1 MKILDN
7 KFFYILSLAIIF
19 STIFNYLNIEREASL
34 SFVILLVIIGLLY
47 KYLFTWHFDWP
58 NVNNNIIY
66 FLFIILFIFTY
77 ISQNVFLN
85 YETLDWD
92 IPSYLVASQEIKN
105 GYLPN
110 ETQWE
115 SKGPLL
121 FYFYNIFLLISSK
134 NFLIF
139 KLLNDLILFFISLI
153 LFFTIFRSTDND
165 YVKSF
170 FSSLLFLLLMSQSW
184 AVSEYSETFCLLFIS
199 LANFL
204 ILKVELTSSNL
215 FLIGLVM
222 SFSTLINQGTFIFT
236 LPLIIFFYKNVE
248 INKFIKRLFIFGIGL
263 LFPHLI
269 FVIIY
274 ASQNLLNI
282 YFATYI
288 QIPLGYVQ
296 SNYANIYELRVF
308 FRSFHENIEPL
319 YFVLTVLIFFL
330 TVRTFQKL
338 GNLKN
343 IFFDIK
349 YLNIAICFLFYFVG
363 SHNYYHHLIFLMYFL
378 SLMLLEINVNSQNLL
393 IYFLLTIS
401 SFVFLQQNFEKSLN
415 NISSP
420 NKTFSEY
427 PLKDL
432 AIEIDSYFDNDDYT
446 ILALDY
452 LLVPFYL
459 DKQNYT
465 YIVHPSNHFENFI
478 VETLSD
484 LGAIESNY
492 IENILLFEEP
502 DVIMCSQRMI
512 IRGSPTQ
519 NPLYNC
525 AVDDYRKNY
534 TQLDTSKYVNNP
546 NFNFYKDPYK
556 ELNVYIKQKSN

>member
-1 MKILDN
+1 MKLLDK
-7 KFFYILSLAIIF
+7 KFIYIVSFAIIF
-19 STIFNYLNIEREASL
+19 SAIFNYLNLEREASL
-34 SFVILLVIIGLLY
+34 SFVILFVIIAILY
-47 KYLFTWHFDWP
+47 KYLFTGHFYWP
-58 NVNNNIIY
+58 KAGKSVIY
-66 FLFIILFIFTY
+66 FLIITLFLFTY

-85 YETLDWD
+85 FETLDWD
-92 IPSYLVASQEIKN
+92 IPSYLVASQEVKN

-134 NFLIF
+134 NFVIF
-139 KLLNDLILFFISLI
+139 KLLNDLILFFISVI
-153 LFFTIFRSTDND
+153 LFFTIYRSTNND

-184 AVSEYSETFCLLFIS
+184 AVSEYSETFCLFFIAI
-199 LANFL
+199 ANYL
-204 ILKVELTSSNL
+204 ILKVKMTNTNL

-222 SFSTLINQGTFIFT
+222 SFSTLINQGTFLFVI
-236 LPLIIFFYKNVE
+236 PLIIFLYKNIE
-248 INKFIKRLFIFGIGL
+248 ITRLIKSLSIFAIGL

-274 ASQNLLNI
+274 ASQNLLKI

-288 QIPLGYVQ
+288 QIPLGYIE
-296 SNYANIYELRVF
+296 SNYANFYELRVF
-308 FRSFHENIEPL
+308 FRSFHENIETL
-319 YFVLTVLIFFL
+319 YFVLIVIIFFL
-330 TVRTFQKL
+330 LIQTFNKVGDFKKL
-338 GNLKN
+338 
-343 IFFDIK
+343 FFDIK
-349 YLNIAICFLFYFVG
+349 YLNVLICFLFYFVG

-378 SLMLLEINVNSQNLL
+378 PIMLLEINVNSQNLL
-393 IYFLLTIS
+393 IYSLLTIS
-401 SFVFLQQNFEKSLN
+401 SFVFLQQNFEKSFN
-415 NISSP
+415 NISNP

-427 PLKDL
+427 PLRSL
-432 AIEIDSYFDNDDYT
+432 ATEIDTYFEEDDYT

-465 YIVHPSNHFENFI
+465 YIVHPSNHFEKFI

-484 LGAIESNY
+484 LGVIDSNY
-492 IENILLFEEP
+492 IESILLYEEP

-534 TQLDTSKYVNNP
+534 RQLDTSKYVKNA

-556 ELNVYIKQKSN
+556 ELNVYIKEK

>member
-1 MKILDN
+1 MKLLDN
-7 KFFYILSLAIIF
+7 KFIYIVSFGIIF
-19 STIFNYLNIEREASL
+19 SAIFNYLNLEREASL
-34 SFVILLVIIGLLY
+34 SFVVLFVIIAILY
-47 KYLFTWHFDWP
+47 KYLFTGHFYWP
-58 NVNNNIIY
+58 KVSKSVIY
-66 FLFIILFIFTY
+66 FLIITLFLFTY

-85 YETLDWD
+85 FETLDWD
-92 IPSYLVASQEIKN
+92 IPSYLVASQEVKN

-139 KLLNDLILFFISLI
+139 KLLNDLILFFISVI
-153 LFFTIFRSTDND
+153 LFFTIYQSTNND

-184 AVSEYSETFCLLFIS
+184 AVSEYSETFCLFFIAI
-199 LANFL
+199 ANYL
-204 ILKVELTSSNL
+204 ILKVKMTSTNL

-222 SFSTLINQGTFIFT
+222 SFSTLINQGTFLFVI
-236 LPLIIFFYKNVE
+236 PLIIFLYKNIE
-248 INKFIKRLFIFGIGL
+248 ITRLIKSLSIFAIGL

-274 ASQNLLNI
+274 ASQNLLKI

-288 QIPLGYVQ
+288 QIPLGYIE
-296 SNYANIYELRVF
+296 SNYANFYELRVF
-308 FRSFHENIEPL
+308 FRSFHENIETL
-319 YFVLTVLIFFL
+319 YFVLIVIIFFL
-330 TVRTFQKL
+330 LIQTFNKL
-338 GNLKN
+338 GNFKKL
-343 IFFDIK
+343 FFDIK
-349 YLNIAICFLFYFVG
+349 YLNVLICFLFYFVG

-378 SLMLLEINVNSQNLL
+378 PIMLLEINVNSQNLL
-393 IYFLLTIS
+393 IYSLLTIS
-401 SFVFLQQNFEKSLN
+401 SFVFLQQNFEKSFN
-415 NISSP
+415 NISNPS
-420 NKTFSEY
+420 KTFSEY
-427 PLKDL
+427 PLRSL
-432 AIEIDSYFDNDDYT
+432 ATEIDTYFDEDDYT

-465 YIVHPSNHFENFI
+465 YIVHPSNHFEKFI

-484 LGAIESNY
+484 LGVIESNY
-492 IENILLFEEP
+492 IESILLYEEP

-534 TQLDTSKYVNNP
+534 IQLDTSKYVNNP

-556 ELNVYIKQKSN
+556 ELNVYIKEK

>member
-1 MKILDN
+1 MKLLDN
-7 KFFYILSLAIIF
+7 KFIYIVSFAIIF
-19 STIFNYLNIEREASL
+19 SAIFNYLNLEREASL
-34 SFVILLVIIGLLY
+34 SFVVLFVIIAILY
-47 KYLFTWHFDWP
+47 KYLFTGYFYWP
-58 NVNNNIIY
+58 KAGKSVIY
-66 FLFIILFIFTY
+66 FLIITLFLFTY

-85 YETLDWD
+85 FETLDWD
-92 IPSYLVASQEIKN
+92 IPSYLVASQEVKN

-139 KLLNDLILFFISLI
+139 KLLNDLILFFISVI
-153 LFFTIFRSTDND
+153 LFFTIYQSTKYD

-184 AVSEYSETFCLLFIS
+184 AVSEYSETFCLFFIAI
-199 LANFL
+199 ANYL
-204 ILKVELTSSNL
+204 ILKVKMTSTNL
-215 FLIGLVM
+215 LLIGLVM
-222 SFSTLINQGTFIFT
+222 SFSTLINQGTFLFII
-236 LPLIIFFYKNVE
+236 PLIIFLYKNIE
-248 INKFIKRLFIFGIGL
+248 ITRLIKSLSIFAIGL

-274 ASQNLLNI
+274 TSQNLLKI

-288 QIPLGYVQ
+288 QIPLGYIE
-296 SNYANIYELRVF
+296 SNYANFYELRVF
-308 FRSFHENIEPL
+308 FRSFHENIETL
-319 YFVLTVLIFFL
+319 YFVLIVVIFFL
-330 TVRTFQKL
+330 LIQTFNKL
-338 GNLKN
+338 GNFKKL
-343 IFFDIK
+343 FFDIK
-349 YLNIAICFLFYFVG
+349 YLNVLICFLFYFVG

-378 SLMLLEINVNSQNLL
+378 PIMLLEINVNSQNLL
-393 IYFLLTIS
+393 IYSLLTIS
-401 SFVFLQQNFEKSLN
+401 SFVFLQQNFEKSFN
-415 NISSP
+415 NISNP

-427 PLKDL
+427 PLRSL
-432 AIEIDSYFDNDDYT
+432 ATEIDTYFEEDDYT

-465 YIVHPSNHFENFI
+465 YIVHPSNHFEKFI

-484 LGAIESNY
+484 LGVIDSNY
-492 IENILLFEEP
+492 IESILLYEEP

-534 TQLDTSKYVNNP
+534 IQLDTSKYVNNP

-556 ELNVYIKQKSN
+556 ELNVYIKNK

>member
-1 MKILDN
+1 MKLLDN
-7 KFFYILSLAIIF
+7 KFIYIVSFAIIF
-19 STIFNYLNIEREASL
+19 SAIFNYLNLEREASL
-34 SFVILLVIIGLLY
+34 SFVILFVIIAILY
-47 KYLFTWHFDWP
+47 KYLFTGHFYWP
-58 NVNNNIIY
+58 KGGKSVIY
-66 FLFIILFIFTY
+66 FLIITLFLFTY

-85 YETLDWD
+85 FETLDWD
-92 IPSYLVASQEIKN
+92 IPSYLVASQEVKN

-139 KLLNDLILFFISLI
+139 KLLNDLILFFISVI
-153 LFFTIFRSTDND
+153 LFFTIYQSTNND

-184 AVSEYSETFCLLFIS
+184 AVSEYSETFCLFFIAT
-199 LANFL
+199 ANYL
-204 ILKVELTSSNL
+204 ILKVKMTSPNL

-222 SFSTLINQGTFIFT
+222 SFSTLINQGTFLFII
-236 LPLIIFFYKNVE
+236 PLIIFLYKNIE
-248 INKFIKRLFIFGIGL
+248 ITRLIKSLSIFAIGL

-274 ASQNLLNI
+274 TSQNLLKI

-288 QIPLGYVQ
+288 QIPLGYIE
-296 SNYANIYELRVF
+296 SNYANFYELRVF
-308 FRSFHENIEPL
+308 FRSFHENIETL
-319 YFVLTVLIFFL
+319 YFVLIVIIFFL
-330 TVRTFQKL
+330 LIQTFNKL
-338 GNLKN
+338 GNFKKL
-343 IFFDIK
+343 FFDIK
-349 YLNIAICFLFYFVG
+349 YLNVLICFLFYFVG

-378 SLMLLEINVNSQNLL
+378 PVMLLEINVNSQNLL
-393 IYFLLTIS
+393 IYSLLTIS
-401 SFVFLQQNFEKSLN
+401 SFVFLQQNFEKSFN
-415 NISSP
+415 NISNP

-427 PLKDL
+427 PLRSL
-432 AIEIDSYFDNDDYT
+432 ATEIDTYFDEDDYT

-465 YIVHPSNHFENFI
+465 YIVHPSNHFEKFI

-484 LGAIESNY
+484 LGVIESNY
-492 IENILLFEEP
+492 IESILLYEEP

-534 TQLDTSKYVNNP
+534 IQLDTSKYVNNP

-556 ELNVYIKQKSN
+556 ELNVYIKEK

>member
-1 MKILDN
+1 VKLLDK
-7 KFFYILSLAIIF
+7 KFIYIVSFAIIF
-19 STIFNYLNIEREASL
+19 SAIFNYLNLEREASL
-34 SFVILLVIIGLLY
+34 SFVILFVIIAILY
-47 KYLFTWHFDWP
+47 KYLFTGHFYWP
-58 NVNNNIIY
+58 KAGKSVIY
-66 FLFIILFIFTY
+66 FLIITLFLFTY

-85 YETLDWD
+85 FETLDWD
-92 IPSYLVASQEIKN
+92 IPSYLVASQEVKN

-134 NFLIF
+134 NFVIF
-139 KLLNDLILFFISLI
+139 KLLNDLILFFISVI
-153 LFFTIFRSTDND
+153 LFFTIYRSTNND

-184 AVSEYSETFCLLFIS
+184 AVSEYSETFCLFFIAI
-199 LANFL
+199 ANYL
-204 ILKVELTSSNL
+204 ILKVKMTNTNL

-222 SFSTLINQGTFIFT
+222 SFSTLINQGTFLFVI
-236 LPLIIFFYKNVE
+236 PLIIFLYKNIE
-248 INKFIKRLFIFGIGL
+248 ITRLIKSLSIFAIGL

-274 ASQNLLNI
+274 ASQNLLKI

-288 QIPLGYVQ
+288 QIPLGYIE
-296 SNYANIYELRVF
+296 SNYANFYELRVF
-308 FRSFHENIEPL
+308 FRSFHENIETL
-319 YFVLTVLIFFL
+319 YFVLIVIIFFL
-330 TVRTFQKL
+330 LIQTFNKVGDFKKL
-338 GNLKN
+338 
-343 IFFDIK
+343 FFDIK
-349 YLNIAICFLFYFVG
+349 YLNVLICFLFYFVG

-378 SLMLLEINVNSQNLL
+378 PIMLLEINVNSQNLL
-393 IYFLLTIS
+393 IYSLLTIS
-401 SFVFLQQNFEKSLN
+401 SFVFLQQNFEKSFN
-415 NISSP
+415 NISNP

-427 PLKDL
+427 PLRSL
-432 AIEIDSYFDNDDYT
+432 ATEIDTYFEEDDYT

-465 YIVHPSNHFENFI
+465 YIVHPSNHFEKFI

-484 LGAIESNY
+484 LGVIDSNY
-492 IENILLFEEP
+492 IESILLYEEP

-534 TQLDTSKYVNNP
+534 RQLDTSKYVKNA

-556 ELNVYIKQKSN
+556 ELNVYIKEK

>member
-1 MKILDN
+1 
-7 KFFYILSLAIIF
+7 
-19 STIFNYLNIEREASL
+19 
-34 SFVILLVIIGLLY
+34 
-47 KYLFTWHFDWP
+47 WP
-58 NVNNNIIY
+58 KVGKSVIY
-66 FLFIILFIFTY
+66 FLIITLFLFTY

-85 YETLDWD
+85 FETLDWD
-92 IPSYLVASQEIKN
+92 IPSYLVASQEVKN

-139 KLLNDLILFFISLI
+139 KLLNDLILFFISVI
-153 LFFTIFRSTDND
+153 LFFTIYQSTNND

-184 AVSEYSETFCLLFIS
+184 AVSEYSETFCLFFIAT
-199 LANFL
+199 ANYL
-204 ILKVELTSSNL
+204 ILKVKMTSTNL

-222 SFSTLINQGTFIFT
+222 SFSTLINQGTFLFIIPLTIF
-236 LPLIIFFYKNVE
+236 LYKNIE
-248 INKFIKRLFIFGIGL
+248 ITRLIKSLSIFAIGL

-274 ASQNLLNI
+274 TSQNLLKI

-288 QIPLGYVQ
+288 QIPLGYIE
-296 SNYANIYELRVF
+296 SNYANFYELRVF
-308 FRSFHENIEPL
+308 FRSFHENIETL
-319 YFVLTVLIFFL
+319 YFVLIVIIFFL
-330 TVRTFQKL
+330 LIQTFNKL
-338 GNLKN
+338 GNFKKL
-343 IFFDIK
+343 FFDIK
-349 YLNIAICFLFYFVG
+349 YLNVLICFLFYFVG

-378 SLMLLEINVNSQNLL
+378 PVMLLEINVNSQNLL
-393 IYFLLTIS
+393 IYSLLTIS
-401 SFVFLQQNFEKSLN
+401 SFVFLQQNFEKSFN
-415 NISSP
+415 NISNP

-427 PLKDL
+427 PLRSL
-432 AIEIDSYFDNDDYT
+432 ATEIDTYFDEDDYT

-465 YIVHPSNHFENFI
+465 YIVHPSNHFEKFI

-484 LGAIESNY
+484 LGVIESNY
-492 IENILLFEEP
+492 IESILLYEEP

-534 TQLDTSKYVNNP
+534 IQLDTSKYVNNP

-556 ELNVYIKQKSN
+556 ELNVYIKEK

>member
-1 MKILDN
+1 MKLLDN
-7 KFFYILSLAIIF
+7 KFIYIVSFAIIF
-19 STIFNYLNIEREASL
+19 SAIFNYLNLEREASL
-34 SFVILLVIIGLLY
+34 TFVILFVIIAILY
-47 KYLFTWHFDWP
+47 KYLFTGHFYWP
-58 NVNNNIIY
+58 KVGKSVIY
-66 FLFIILFIFTY
+66 FLIITLFLFTY

-85 YETLDWD
+85 FETLDWD
-92 IPSYLVASQEIKN
+92 IPSYLVASQEVKN

-139 KLLNDLILFFISLI
+139 KLLNDLILFFISVI
-153 LFFTIFRSTDND
+153 LFFTIYQSTNND

-184 AVSEYSETFCLLFIS
+184 AVSEYSETFCLFFIAT
-199 LANFL
+199 ANYL
-204 ILKVELTSSNL
+204 ILKVKMTSTNL

-222 SFSTLINQGTFIFT
+222 SFSTLINQGTFLFIIPLTIF
-236 LPLIIFFYKNVE
+236 LYKNIE
-248 INKFIKRLFIFGIGL
+248 ITRLIKSLSIFAISL

-274 ASQNLLNI
+274 TSQNLLKI

-288 QIPLGYVQ
+288 QIPLGYIE
-296 SNYANIYELRVF
+296 SNYANFYELRVF
-308 FRSFHENIEPL
+308 FRSFHENIETL
-319 YFVLTVLIFFL
+319 YFVLIVIIFFL
-330 TVRTFQKL
+330 LIQTFNKL
-338 GNLKN
+338 GNFKKL
-343 IFFDIK
+343 FFDIK
-349 YLNIAICFLFYFVG
+349 YLNVLICFLFYFVG

-378 SLMLLEINVNSQNLL
+378 PVMLLEINVNSQNLL
-393 IYFLLTIS
+393 IYSLLTIS
-401 SFVFLQQNFEKSLN
+401 SFVFLQQNFEKSFN
-415 NISSP
+415 NISNP

-427 PLKDL
+427 PLRSL
-432 AIEIDSYFDNDDYT
+432 ATEIDTYFDEDDYT

-465 YIVHPSNHFENFI
+465 YIVHPSNHFEKFI

-484 LGAIESNY
+484 LGVIKPNY
-492 IENILLFEEP
+492 IESILLYEEP

-534 TQLDTSKYVNNP
+534 IQLDTSKYVNNP

-556 ELNVYIKQKSN
+556 ELNVYIKEK

>member
-1 MKILDN
+1 MKVLDN
-7 KFFYILSLAIIF
+7 KFIYIVLFAIIF
-19 STIFNYLNIEREASL
+19 SAIFNYLNLEREASL
-34 SFVILLVIIGLLY
+34 SFVVLFVIIAILY
-47 KYLFTWHFDWP
+47 KYLFTGQFYWP
-58 NVNNNIIY
+58 KVGKSVIY
-66 FLFIILFIFTY
+66 FLIITLFLFTY

-85 YETLDWD
+85 FETLDWD
-92 IPSYLVASQEIKN
+92 IPSYLVASQEVKN

-139 KLLNDLILFFISLI
+139 KLLNDLILFFISVI
-153 LFFTIFRSTDND
+153 LFFTIYQSTNND

-184 AVSEYSETFCLLFIS
+184 AVSEYSETFCLFFIAT
-199 LANFL
+199 ANYL
-204 ILKVELTSSNL
+204 ILKVKMTSTNL

-222 SFSTLINQGTFIFT
+222 SFSTLINQGTFLFII
-236 LPLIIFFYKNVE
+236 PLIVFLYKNIE
-248 INKFIKRLFIFGIGL
+248 ITRLIKSLSIFAIGL

-274 ASQNLLNI
+274 TSQNLLKI

-288 QIPLGYVQ
+288 QIPLGYIE
-296 SNYANIYELRVF
+296 SNYANFYELRVF
-308 FRSFHENIEPL
+308 FRSFHENIETL
-319 YFVLTVLIFFL
+319 YFVLIVIIFFL
-330 TVRTFQKL
+330 LIQTFNKL
-338 GNLKN
+338 GNFKKL
-343 IFFDIK
+343 FFDIK
-349 YLNIAICFLFYFVG
+349 YLNVLICFLFYFVG

-378 SLMLLEINVNSQNLL
+378 PVMLLEINVNSQNLL
-393 IYFLLTIS
+393 IYSLLTIS
-401 SFVFLQQNFEKSLN
+401 SFVFLQQNFEKSFN
-415 NISSP
+415 YISNP

-427 PLKDL
+427 PLRSL
-432 AIEIDSYFDNDDYT
+432 ATEIDTYFDEDDYT

-465 YIVHPSNHFENFI
+465 YIVHPSNHFEKFI

-484 LGAIESNY
+484 LGVIESNY
-492 IENILLFEEP
+492 IESILLYGEP

-534 TQLDTSKYVNNP
+534 IQLDTSKYVNNP

-556 ELNVYIKQKSN
+556 ELNVYIKEK